1 MKRIVFLSAVIFLV
15 VCISSCSKE
24 ERMKKIV
31 KELLY
36 EQLDDPKSYEAGS
49 FTFKDERTYNISDT
63 LLTEDL
69 RKDIEIAEQNIEY
82 FKENKIYSKESTE
95 RYIALQKKYI
105 EIMNTLIDIH
115 DLRANKIKNIE
126 NASTVID
133 CIHEFRAKNKMGAVV
148 KTEIKVGFDE
158 NLNILYYTIGDGEDS

>member
-15 VCISSCSKE
+15 LCISSCSKE

-49 FTFKDERTYNISDT
+49 FTFKDERTYNIPDT
-63 LLTEDL
+63 LLTNDW

-82 FKENKIYSKESTE
+82 FKEKYQDELIFKEENQSNDWGS
-95 RYIALQKKYI
+95 RYF
-105 EIMNTLIDIH
+105 
-115 DLRANKIKNIE
+115 
-126 NASTVID
+126 
-133 CIHEFRAKNKMGAVV
+133 CISNVFPCSSEVSIRRRS
-148 KTEIKVGFDE
+148 I
-158 NLNILYYTIGDGEDS
+158 